1 MPDTDLLDS
10 SYYRPLFQLLH
21 AMDQD
26 IERLYTSRGT
36 AVRSRFVGPLITLSR
51 RGPLTVKELASAREV
66 SHSAMSQTVAS
77 MAKAGLVRTEPGVD
91 ARSRVVTPTE
101 QAEQLMPLLRAE
113 WRSTEAVTRA
123 LDEEIAHPI
132 MRAVEAIAAALAE
145 KPFAERLE
153 EAVEQRLR
161 ADS

>member
-1 MPDTDLLDS
+1 MADPDLLDS
-10 SYYRPLFQLLH
+10 AYYRPLFQLLH
-21 AMDQD
+21 AMDQE

-36 AVRSRFVGPLITLSR
+36 SVRSRFVGPLITLSR

-77 MAKAGLVRTEPGVD
+77 MTKAGLVRTEPGKD
-91 ARSRVVTPTE
+91 ARARVVTLTDE
-101 QAEQLMPLLRAE
+101 GSELIPLLRAE

-123 LDEEIAHPI
+123 LDAEIAHPI
-132 MRAVEAIAAALAE
+132 MRAVEAITAALAE
-145 KPFAERLE
+145 KPFRERLE
-153 EAVEQRLR
+153 ESLDEHLR